1 MNIIARRDPRN
12 VFGVPGVV
20 SRLFN
25 EPFFTNDFLQE
36 IANAPELGEGV
47 LPLDISDSE
56 KHLIVRASLPGFRT
70 EDVDVQVH
78 DGVLTIKATHTEQ
91 VEDTGEKFL
100 RRERRTRSLERRVAL
115 PPVVEGANVDAA
127 LKDGVLT
134 LRLAK
139 TPEAQPKKIGRA
151 HV

>member
-12 VFGVPGVV
+12 VFGVPSVV

-115 PPVVEGANVDAA
+115 PTVVEGANVDAT

-139 TPEAQPKKIGRA
+139 TPEAQPKKIAIRQA
-151 HV
+151 